1 MNNIFLDD
9 GGPRGFLSS
18 YICILS
24 GYRRFVGR
32 EHIHPDKIKISPLML
47 QQYGNATHWFDI
59 KNMSEIEDGDIRWR
73 TDLLS
78 EISEYPS
85 LEELNL
91 CGYIKFIP
99 YNERLINY
107 LNRNFKYIHNCFG
120 VHYRGSDHGQAKIQ
134 PEVLFKTI
142 KDEFVKKEYEQV
154 FICTDEIGAVEWI
167 SEYFVKQFNFKNI
180 IYNDTIKTDSRPIP
194 LFLINFGEENN
205 KKKGDEVLLDA
216 HMLSQCDF
224 VVGKASN
231 IITYARLLNM
241 ALEGVYL
248 DNQTPR
254 YFFE

>member
-1 MNNIFLDD
+1 MSNIFLDD

-47 QQYGNATHWFDI
+47 QQYGNANYWFKI
-59 KNMSEIEDGDIRWR
+59 KNMGEMERDDIRWR

-91 CGYIKFIP
+91 GGYIKFIP
-99 YNERLINY
+99 YSDRLTEY
-107 LNRNFKYIHNCFG
+107 LKTSSREIKNCFG
-120 VHYRGSDHGQAKIQ
+120 IHYRGSDHGDAKIKI
-134 PEVLFKTI
+134 ETLLKTI
-142 KDEFVKKEYEQV
+142 NEEFVKKDFEQV
-154 FICTDEIGAVEWI
+154 FICTDEIGVAEWI
-167 SEYFVKQFNFKNI
+167 KNYFKKQFNFDNV
-180 IYNDTIKTDSRPIP
+180 IYNDTIKTNSEPVP
-194 LFLINFGEENN
+194 LFLINYGEELN
-205 KKKGDEVLLDA
+205 KKKGDEVMLDS
-216 HMLSQCDF
+216 HMLSECDF
-224 VVGKASN
+224 VVCKASN
-231 IITYARLLNM
+231 IINYARVLNM